1 MARSLWKGPF
11 VDYHIFKKLRKATL
25 KKVGEKALRKRKQ
38 QKSLTL
44 WSRRSVVLP
53 QTIGFKVNLY
63 NGKKFVP
70 ILISEEM
77 VGHKLGEFVPT
88 RARLNHKEK
97 TK

>member
-1 MARSLWKGPF
+1 MSRSVWKGHF
-11 VDYHIFKKLRKATL
+11 LDYHLFKKLKKASL
-25 KKVGEKALRKRKQ
+25 Q
-38 QKSLTL
+38 QKGAKKRNQQKKLTL
-44 WSRRSVVLP
+44 WSRRSVILP

-70 ILISEEM
+70 IIITEEM

-88 RARLNHKEK
+88 RARLTHKVK

>member
-1 MARSLWKGPF
+1 MSRSVWKGPF
-11 VDYHIFKKLRKATL
+11 LDYHLFKKLKKASIQ
-25 KKVGEKALRKRKQ
+25 KKEAKKRNQ
-38 QKSLTL
+38 QKKLTL
-44 WSRRSVVLP
+44 WSRRSVILP

-70 ILISEEM
+70 IVISEEM

-88 RARLNHKEK
+88 RARLTHKVK

>member
-1 MARSLWKGPF
+1 MARSVWKGPF
-11 VDYHIFKKLRKATL
+11 LDYHLFKKLKKATL
-25 KKVGEKALRKRKQ
+25 Q
-38 QKSLTL
+38 QKESKKRNQQKRLTL
-44 WSRRSVVLP
+44 WSRRSVILP

-70 ILISEEM
+70 IVISEEM

-88 RARLNHKEK
+88 RVRVNHKVK

>member
-1 MARSLWKGPF
+1 MERSVWTVPF
-11 VDYHIFKKLRKATL
+11 LEYHLFKELKKATL
-25 KKVGEKALRKRKQ
+25 Q
-38 QKSLTL
+38 QKESKKRNQQKRLTL
-44 WSRRSVVLP
+44 WSRRSVILP

-70 ILISEEM
+70 IVISEEM

-88 RARLNHKEK
+88 RVRLNHKVK

>member
-11 VDYHIFKKLRKATL
+11 IDYHIFKKLRKVAL
-25 KKVGEKALRKRKQ
+25 EKGKEKGSKKKKR

-70 ILISEEM
+70 IVISEEM

-88 RARLNHKEK
+88 RARLTHKDK
-97 TK
+97 IK